1 MSCGE
6 QLEEIVPSLVRN
18 SARVATVARMLDCDA
33 SQVRRLIRCGALEFH
48 RVGKRGIRIYLDS
61 VAAYQ
66 EAQTD
71 HPGSRP
77 KAPRKLVKKVRA
89 SRRSSLAELRT
100 RGLLD

>member
-1 MSCGE
+1 MSCDE
-6 QLEEIVPSLVRN
+6 QLEEIIPSLVRN

-33 SQVRRLIRCGALEFH
+33 SQVRRLIRTGALEFH
-48 RVGKRGIRIYLDS
+48 RIGKRGIRIFLDS

-66 EAQTD
+66 EAQTAR
-71 HPGSRP
+71 PGLRP
-77 KAPRKLVKKVRA
+77 EAASKLLKRIRA